1 MSCSGERIWAELG
14 PTRILLASWT
24 EELSRSGVEFES
36 IERSSAVR
44 EEVTLSVWKVDSEVR
59 NVSTSIEIIVD
70 EDQDE
75 FSNAPVQPCL
85 EPPCVPLAAGVFGVD
100 RDKE

>member
-1 MSCSGERIWAELG
+1 M
-14 PTRILLASWT
+14 
-24 EELSRSGVEFES
+24 
-36 IERSSAVR
+36 
-44 EEVTLSVWKVDSEVR
+44 
-59 NVSTSIEIIVD
+59 STSIEIIVD

-85 EPPCVPLAAGVFGVD
+85 AEPPCVPLAAGVFGVD